1 MAGRQGFEPRYRGP
15 EGAKEAPLISVSVG
29 FARESASQLRAV
41 SGRDGTFAGESFKF
55 LSSHVRLIHKRAA
68 NVGTNGDSAFT
79 DVGVRPRESQ
89 DCNRCQKLFFLS
101 SRPNGIQRC
110 LNGVLRFVATD
121 ELLQEFRGTFR
132 MKSAATFSL
141 VYLVAVAA
149 VCTAQGH
156 EFKDIHRADAKNSA
170 HRRRRRTHEIA
181 WTRSDVSTR
190 VL

>member
-1 MAGRQGFEPRYRGP
+1 MKLASLAGRQGFEPRYRGP
-15 EGAKEAPLISVSVG
+15 EATKETSVNLGFVG
-29 FARESASQLRAV
+29 FVRQFGSQLSAV
-41 SGRDGTFAGESFKF
+41 SGGDGTFAGESFKF

-79 DVGVRPRESQ
+79 DEVMQCCAPLGVRPRESQ

-110 LNGVLRFVATD
+110 LNGVLHFVATD
-121 ELLQEFRGTFR
+121 ELLQEFRRTSR

-149 VCTAQGH
+149 V
-156 EFKDIHRADAKNSA
+156 RADSIRSILLICFELLARTCFW
-170 HRRRRRTHEIA
+170 RR
-181 WTRSDVSTR
+181 
-190 VL
+190 